1 MGRVWHATLSTKT
14 GPPRP
19 MSDADADRRPTPR
32 TDLLRLARFRTDTR
46 AIEGLPV
53 RLVVALV
60 VGVASLSVMMNM
72 ISGIQGLAVTE
83 LDARPTPEVTT
94 PGAQD
99 LTLEVVGSD
108 GSPVVD
114 ATVVV
119 TGGSAKLDGVATART
134 DADGNATVS
143 VTPELRSNQRDG
155 TLVVDIKPPA
165 GSGFVDRRGNTKVLV
180 VRE

>member
-1 MGRVWHATLSTKT
+1 M
-14 GPPRP
+14 P
-19 MSDADADRRPTPR
+19 DANRRPTFDFDR
-32 TDLLRLARFRTDTR
+32 CGIARFRTDTR

-83 LDARPTPEVTT
+83 LDARPSPEVTT

-99 LTLEVVGSD
+99 LTLEVVGAD
-108 GSPVVD
+108 GSPVAG

-119 TGGSAKLDGVATART
+119 KGGSAKLDEGVATART
-134 DADGNATVS
+134 NADGNATVP
-143 VTPELRSNQRDG
+143 VTPVLRANQRDG
-155 TLVVDIKPPA
+155 TLVVDIKPPS
-165 GSGFVDRRGNTKVLV
+165 GSGFIDRRGNTKVLV
-180 VRE
+180 VRES